1 MEQYIKETFKK
12 ASTNG
17 VLTKDKFNQTLAVLE
32 GRKFKRL
39 RDTPLAER
47 LFVLFDKGRT
57 GTIPESE
64 VSRSLTEIFSDT
76 NNAVMYSFR
85 AYDMD
90 QDNRISRREFVTF
103 IEESWKSAFRILGE
117 TAEKAKNISLGDVTN
132 WSSNKISLLNEQS
145 TKLFNTL
152 DVKRTGFIEYV
163 AFKEWVLNSPVNS
176 ILAELEDIVVEVP
189 IHLIKIRKD

>member
-1 MEQYIKETFKK
+1 
-12 ASTNG
+12 
-17 VLTKDKFNQTLAVLE
+17 
-32 GRKFKRL
+32 
-39 RDTPLAER
+39 
-47 LFVLFDKGRT
+47 
-57 GTIPESE
+57 
-64 VSRSLTEIFSDT
+64 
-76 NNAVMYSFR
+76 
-85 AYDMD
+85 MD

-152 DVKRTGFIEYV
+152 DVKRTGVFSRSIQFIEYV